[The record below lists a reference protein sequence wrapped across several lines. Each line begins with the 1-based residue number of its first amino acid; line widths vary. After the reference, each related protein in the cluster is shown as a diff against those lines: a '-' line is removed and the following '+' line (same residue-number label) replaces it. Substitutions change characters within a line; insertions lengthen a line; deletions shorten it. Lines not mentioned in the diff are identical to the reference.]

1 MNARQRSQ
9 NAVRN
14 AYGAFLP
21 SASTNFGTSYRQ
33 GKPQFFAGVQFGSNS
48 DIMSS
53 SWGLNFN
60 ASMSANTFA
69 NLRRTQAN
77 EDASDNDVR
86 DAEQAL
92 VSGVTQQYLF
102 VLQTAAR
109 AAVQDSLISST
120 QLQLELARAKAGVG
134 SATSLDVLRAVEG
147 AVASIELVD
156 SRVADWKIK
165 LPDTVGDMA
174 SSGSIVIGGS
184 ITPLDDLDLRLALA
198 AGEIDAHYQPQV
210 RLSDGTTLDYDTALL
225 SKGFVFNNPNAKA
238 TCGCGSSFG
247 A

>member
-1 MNARQRSQ
+1 MRLLTLSLAALALAAPAAGHAQAGLPASLTLEEALRLAKQNNPSYLQTMNARQRSQ

-21 SASTNFGTSYRQ
+21 SASTNIGTSYRQ

-53 SWGLNFN
+53 SWGLNVN
-60 ASMSANTFA
+60 ASMSANTLA

-102 VLQTAAR
+102 VLQDRKSTR
-109 AAVQDSLISST
+109 LNSSHIP
-120 QLQLELARAKAGVG
+120 LSRMPS
-134 SATSLDVLRAVEG
+134 SA
-147 AVASIELVD
+147 
-156 SRVADWKIK
+156 
-165 LPDTVGDMA
+165 
-174 SSGSIVIGGS
+174 
-184 ITPLDDLDLRLALA
+184 
-198 AGEIDAHYQPQV
+198 
-210 RLSDGTTLDYDTALL
+210 
-225 SKGFVFNNPNAKA
+225 
-238 TCGCGSSFG
+238 
-247 A
+247 